1 MLPWFL
7 SYNLISAYKV
17 LVALYEIVHHMY
29 NRFDETYLPPQ
40 IFMSHA
46 SNDYSIVEP
55 FVIMLERIGVK
66 QSQLF
71 CSSIDGYHIPQG
83 SNIYDYLREKM
94 SNNNLFFIMML
105 SESYYKSA
113 ACLNKMGAAWIKQH
127 KYQATLLPCIDY
139 AVALF
144 LVGRFLMTLYTIS
157 DIRNIVAPIAQQHG
171 VKSISLFGSYSK
183 GNADEN
189 SDIDLK
195 IEKGA
200 LRSLIQICSFRLA
213 IEDALSIPVDIITT
227 ESSDQEFLN
236 AILKDEVLLY
246 RNAE

>member
-66 QSQLF
+66 PFQLF

-94 SNNNLFFIMML
+94 STNNLFFIMML

-113 ACLNKMGAAWIKQH
+113 ACLNEMGAAWIKQH
-127 KYQATLLPCIDY
+127 KYQAILLPCIDY

-144 LVGRFLMTLYTIS
+144 GRGGFL
-157 DIRNIVAPIAQQHG
+157 
-171 VKSISLFGSYSK
+171 SLFSQNSITNHDDINKAAEKDVQLIVSGKYSAK
-183 GNADEN
+183 T
-189 SDIDLK
+189 L
-195 IEKGA
+195 
-200 LRSLIQICSFRLA
+200 
-213 IEDALSIPVDIITT
+213 
-227 ESSDQEFLN
+227 
-236 AILKDEVLLY
+236 
-246 RNAE
+246 

>member
-1 MLPWFL
+1 
-7 SYNLISAYKV
+7 
-17 LVALYEIVHHMY
+17 
-29 NRFDETYLPPQ
+29 
-40 IFMSHA
+40 
-46 SNDYSIVEP
+46 
-55 FVIMLERIGVK
+55 
-66 QSQLF
+66 
-71 CSSIDGYHIPQG
+71 
-83 SNIYDYLREKM
+83 
-94 SNNNLFFIMML
+94 
-105 SESYYKSA
+105 
-113 ACLNKMGAAWIKQH
+113 
-127 KYQATLLPCIDY
+127 
-139 AVALF
+139 
-144 LVGRFLMTLYTIS
+144 MTLYTIS

-227 ESSDQEFLN
+227 ESSDKEFLN
-236 AILKDEVLLY
+236 AIRKDEVLLY